1 EQQLRRLL
9 ADLGSSNPAKVREA
23 IDAIALAKPIPAAAE
38 VVVKTLHDVESRVRE
53 QTARLIVIEACRDW
67 EEAKH
72 AWELMQETRRRG
84 GFRALEQ
91 AATQERSARKGDAM
105 IAIAYSEDERAPQ
118 VLAEH
123 WRDSRTHGHRA
134 LRIIGPAAAPF
145 LASQLDPGDMGKC
158 LEVLPILGAI
168 GTESEIEALQ
178 AAGESGT
185 RLIRIKAEEAIK
197 EIRARSA
204 NAD

>member
-1 EQQLRRLL
+1 MKSISLWLLLGCLTWSLGRDCVAQSSGRDRVKEIRAVYIWQRTALDEQQLRRLL

-38 VVVKTLHDVESRVRE
+38 VVVKTLHDVESRARE
-53 QTARLIVIEACRDW
+53 QTARLVVIEACRDW

-72 AWELMQETRRRG
+72 AWELMQEARRRG

-123 WRDSRTHGHRA
+123 
-134 LRIIGPAAAPF
+134 
-145 LASQLDPGDMGKC
+145 
-158 LEVLPILGAI
+158 
-168 GTESEIEALQ
+168 
-178 AAGESGT
+178 
-185 RLIRIKAEEAIK
+185 
-197 EIRARSA
+197 
-204 NAD
+204 